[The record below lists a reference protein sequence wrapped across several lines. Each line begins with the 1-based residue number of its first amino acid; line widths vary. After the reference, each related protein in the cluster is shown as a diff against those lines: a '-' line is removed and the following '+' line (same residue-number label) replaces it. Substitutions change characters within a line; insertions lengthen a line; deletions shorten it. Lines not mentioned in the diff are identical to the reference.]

1 VTAGEQS
8 AEEGAGQAADQ
19 SAGQAAAHGVRPAD
33 AGCGPGAAVG
43 RAGRRFAGRVAIV
56 TGASRGIGLAVA
68 RRLVAEGARVT
79 ITARGAEALDMA
91 AEELGGPGT
100 ALAVPGKADDAASR
114 ARAVDAT
121 LESFGRL
128 DVLVNNTG
136 INPVAGPVTSVDPGA
151 VLKIFGVNV
160 AAALAWVEQA
170 RLAGLGEHA
179 GAAVVNVASVAGLR
193 PSPPIGVY
201 GVSKAA
207 LIHATAQL
215 ALELAPRIRVN
226 AVAPAVVK
234 TVFATMLYEGREE
247 QVAAAYPLRRLG
259 VPDDVASA
267 VAFLASDDAAWIT
280 GQTLPVDGG
289 LLLGGGLG
297 PSGSVL

>member
-1 VTAGEQS
+1 VTAGE
-8 AEEGAGQAADQ
+8 AVTGGAG
-19 SAGQAAAHGVRPAD
+19 GQA
-33 AGCGPGAAVG
+33 G
-43 RAGRRFAGRVAIV
+43 RVSGLPGRRFEGRVAIV
-56 TGASRGIGLAVA
+56 TGASRGIGLGVA

-79 ITARGAEALDMA
+79 ITARGPEALELA
-91 AEELGGPGT
+91 AEELGRPGV
-100 ALAVPGKADDAASR
+100 ALAVPGKADDAAHR
-114 ARAVDAT
+114 ARAVEAT
-121 LESFGRL
+121 IETFGRL

-136 INPVAGPVTSVDPGA
+136 INPVAGPVASVDPGA

-170 RLAGLGEHA
+170 RLAGLGERP

-201 GVSKAA
+201 GASKAA
-207 LIHATAQL
+207 LIHATAEL
-215 ALELAPRIRVN
+215 AFELAPRIRVN

-247 QVAAAYPLRRLG
+247 EVAAAYPLRRLG

-280 GQTLPVDGG
+280 GQTLAVDGG
-289 LLLGGGLG
+289 LLLAGGLG
-297 PSGSVL
+297 SSGGLL